1 MHNFRDELTIETY
14 RLPWLIWIQVIVMVL
29 LLLVLYCFSILVLDL
44 PDDNNTTKPSS
55 SSSSNSRLV
64 SSHNFTSTIYAMRLQ
79 NTQVGESMKGEIV
92 PSTSRVMRA
101 EDMIE
106 MEDSATPNIYL
117 HPCYYF
123 RLARVA
129 FLKCLGLDP
138 SSENLS
144 TPQRGKRKES

>member
-1 MHNFRDELTIETY
+1 MFNLLPAIVFRICNINTYTNEFELV
-14 RLPWLIWIQVIVMVL
+14 RS
-29 LLLVLYCFSILVLDL
+29 C
-44 PDDNNTTKPSS
+44 
-55 SSSSNSRLV
+55 
-64 SSHNFTSTIYAMRLQ
+64 
-79 NTQVGESMKGEIV
+79 QVGESMKGEIV